1 MGSFCCLADK
11 VIHCF
16 LNYQPFLYV
25 LRGKVDLGTGCSL
38 GLGCGDQGNLIVGDV
53 TLDVPPRQRELI
65 SFRISGQDFCTDVRQ
80 VREIR
85 GWTAVTAMP
94 HAPQFVVG
102 VINLRGTV
110 MPVVDIGARL
120 GFAASVPTEHHVII
134 VVNVKGQWTG
144 LMVEDVSETSSVP
157 ADQIHPA
164 PNVAS
169 RQTRDFVEGYIIR
182 GESMV
187 TVISLDHVIPEISPE
202 ALEAL
207 AL

>member
-1 MGSFCCLADK
+1 MRSFCCLADK
-11 VIHCF
+11 VVHSF
-16 LNYQPFLYV
+16 LKYQPFLYA
-25 LRGKVDLGTGCSL
+25 LKGKVDLGTGFGL
-38 GLGCGDQGNLIVGDV
+38 GLGRGDQENLIMGDV
-53 TLDVPPRQRELI
+53 TLDLPQRQRELI
-65 SFRISGQDFCTDVRQ
+65 SFRIAGQDFSTDVRQ

-169 RQTRDFVEGYIIR
+169 RQTREFVEGYIIR

-187 TVISLDHVIPEISPE
+187 TVISLDHVIPAISPE

>member
-1 MGSFCCLADK
+1 MSAFNQPASSVLAG
-11 VIHCF
+11 VIRKDPIMSDATF
-16 LNYQPFLYV
+16 GLPQPN
-25 LRGKVDLGTGCSL
+25 RD
-38 GLGCGDQGNLIVGDV
+38 
-53 TLDVPPRQRELI
+53 LI
-65 SFRISGQDFCTDVRQ
+65 SFRITGQAFCTDVRQ

-120 GFAASVPTEHHVII
+120 GFPASVPTEHHVII

-144 LMVEDVSETSSVP
+144 LMVEDVSETSTVP
-157 ADQIHPA
+157 ADQIHCA

-169 RQTRDFVEGYIIR
+169 RQTSDFVEGYIIR
-182 GESMV
+182 GENMV
-187 TVISLDHVIPEISPE
+187 TLISLDHVIPQISQE

-207 AL
+207 VL

>member
-1 MGSFCCLADK
+1 
-11 VIHCF
+11 
-16 LNYQPFLYV
+16 
-25 LRGKVDLGTGCSL
+25 
-38 GLGCGDQGNLIVGDV
+38 
-53 TLDVPPRQRELI
+53 
-65 SFRISGQDFCTDVRQ
+65 
-80 VREIR
+80 
-85 GWTAVTAMP
+85 
-94 HAPQFVVG
+94 
-102 VINLRGTV
+102 
-110 MPVVDIGARL
+110 
-120 GFAASVPTEHHVII
+120 
-134 VVNVKGQWTG
+134 
-144 LMVEDVSETSSVP
+144 VSETSTVP

>member
-1 MGSFCCLADK
+1 MSEA
-11 VIHCF
+11 
-16 LNYQPFLYV
+16 
-25 LRGKVDLGTGCSL
+25 SL
-38 GLGCGDQGNLIVGDV
+38 GLQQPN
-53 TLDVPPRQRELI
+53 RELI

-94 HAPQFVVG
+94 HAPPFVVG

-144 LMVEDVSETSSVP
+144 LMVEDVSETSTVP
-157 ADQIHPA
+157 AAQIHSA

-169 RQTRDFVEGYIIR
+169 LQTRDFVEGYIIR

-207 AL
+207 VL

>member
-1 MGSFCCLADK
+1 M
-11 VIHCF
+11 
-16 LNYQPFLYV
+16 
-25 LRGKVDLGTGCSL
+25 
-38 GLGCGDQGNLIVGDV
+38 GDV
-53 TLDVPPRQRELI
+53 SLDLPQRQRELI
-65 SFRISGQDFCTDVRQ
+65 SFRIAGHDFSTDVRQ

-120 GFAASVPTEHHVII
+120 GFAVSVPTEHHVII
-134 VVNVKGQWTG
+134 VINVKGKWSG
-144 LMVEDVSETSSVP
+144 LMVEDVFETSTIL

-187 TVISLDHVIPEISPE
+187 TVISLDHVIPDISPE

>member
-1 MGSFCCLADK
+1 MSLLGQDAAKAWAS
-11 VIHCF
+11 VIRE
-16 LNYQPFLYV
+16 NP
-25 LRGKVDLGTGCSL
+25 
-38 GLGCGDQGNLIVGDV
+38 IMGDV
-53 TLDVPPRQRELI
+53 TLGLPQRQRELI
-65 SFRISGQDFCTDVRQ
+65 SFRISGQDFSTDVRQ

-134 VVNVKGQWTG
+134 VVNIQGQWTG
-144 LMVEDVSETSSVP
+144 LMVEDVSETSTVP

-182 GESMV
+182 GDSMV